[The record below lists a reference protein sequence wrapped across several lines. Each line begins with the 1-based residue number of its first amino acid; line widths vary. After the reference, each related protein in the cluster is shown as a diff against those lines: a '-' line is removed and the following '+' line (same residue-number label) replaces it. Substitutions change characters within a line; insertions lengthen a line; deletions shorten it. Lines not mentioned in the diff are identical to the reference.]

1 MTRTIEPSC
10 SRCGTCC
17 RRGGPALHLEDRGLV
32 AEGVIQTRDLFTI
45 RRGETARDPVQGGL
59 VRATGDIIK
68 VKGCGGSWTCRFF
81 IDGEAGAC
89 SVYDHRPLECRALD
103 CRDPGRL
110 EALYAQ
116 QRLSRADLLSEVDGL
131 WEVIRDHDRRCDCE
145 RAREL
150 LADPRPAAGRDLA
163 EMQRFDQEL
172 RQLMVAR
179 GGLEVEMLDFLL
191 GRAMSVVIR
200 LFRREDASAASS
212 AGRQQRSHQPEER

>member
-1 MTRTIEPSC
+1 MPHTIDSPC

-17 RRGGPALHLEDRGLV
+17 RRGGPALHLPDRGLV

-68 VKGCGGSWTCRFF
+68 VKGCGGAWTCRFF
-81 IDGEAGAC
+81 DGDAGAC
-89 SVYDHRPLECRALD
+89 RVYDRRPLECRALD
-103 CRDPGRL
+103 CRDPGQL
-110 EALYAQ
+110 AAIYAQ
-116 QRLSRADLLSEVDGL
+116 QRLSRADLLSEVEGL

-150 LADPRPAAGRDLA
+150 LADPRPAAGHELA

-172 RQLMVAR
+172 RRLMVAR
-179 GGLEVEMLDFLL
+179 GGLEAEMLDFLL
-191 GRAMSVVIR
+191 GRALSVVIR
-200 LFRREDASAASS
+200 LLQREAAPAPPAAPREGS
-212 AGRQQRSHQPEER
+212 E